1 VTVYQRQSTAITNY
15 QLPITN
21 AVGGHWSLVIGHW
34 SLRFIPVALLALA
47 AIATTAC
54 DEVNREAFA
63 GIKGAVGYP
72 PISDCHVEIYNALSF
87 KSLDSTEGRIAQGR
101 TNGAGRFSIEL
112 SERYLGRPM
121 ILVARPDSRAM
132 YRDFGAPGTP
142 IVPFDAPRQPWVAVM
157 NDWLGGEDIVSIN
170 PITTVA
176 FHSLMRLPIEQTGPG
191 TLRFD
196 RNITLAVH
204 AATAANFGFR
214 SGIGSENPA
223 PPDGPGFAEP
233 KPFYLE
239 ENARSVSYTYACLQL
254 AKTANEFVNTTADPN
269 DRALDFYEALFRDAQ
284 DGVLDGQYFGTPDPF
299 LNAVPSVVGRDVD
312 GASRLFQFL
321 ASLPLDLGEQEIAG
335 AANDGSFDPKPV
347 DMIAIQNTAT
357 GALRP
362 SRVDSFD
369 VLNFPYSGN
378 VEVTLRGHGFRRTDQ
393 FIFRQGNN
401 NDTDFRVTRT
411 SVGVDG
417 EFLYHSDTEL
427 RMRIPDFAVT
437 TKAVHEKLMVPG
449 NDDFRV
455 LRLILQ
461 NMPEIFDNKRSLNHV
476 LTTDARVTNRTEP
489 LLIHTEIGRVD
500 APGTLDRVPSGNNIY
515 DAATDPAT
523 LDPATQHVYELR
535 VRVCNP
541 GPEAVN
547 NLGLNFTLSAF
558 SQLGNPVVADVFGGA
573 AAARAVIFAD
583 PLPSVTLNPGEV
595 ARLDYRVIF
604 LDTAIGV
611 ELAAGAP
618 VRFTPVLEGVSAG
631 AGTPLV
637 STGDVVGFNRSA
649 ELAPVDPDA
658 TPLLEALAA
667 PTLPGAVT
675 AGDALEIRIDLSA
688 SPAAGGAMRTLR
700 VTDVE
705 VAVNFDGADSVIH
718 LSDAFFRTTGDSGL
732 AFVGARL
739 DSDGGRAMP
748 VSLTQAADADAVIV
762 TIQTEPGI
770 TGALSATCTARA
782 IDPSTGVVSTQ
793 TSPSGNT
800 TVVP

>member
-1 VTVYQRQSTAITNY
+1 M
-15 QLPITN
+15 TN
-21 AVGGHWSLVIGHW
+21 AVAILGRW
-34 SLRFIPVALLALA
+34 SLRLIPLALLALG

-54 DEVNREAFA
+54 DDVNREAFA

-72 PISDCHVEIYNALSF
+72 PIADCHVEVYNALNF

-121 ILVARPDSRAM
+121 ILVARPDARAM
-132 YRDFGAPGTP
+132 YRDFGATGTP
-142 IVPFDAPRQPWVAVM
+142 DVPFDAPRQPWVAVM
-157 NDWLGGEDIVSIN
+157 NDWVGGEDIVSIN

-176 FHSLMRLPIEQTGPG
+176 FHSLMRLPVQQAGPG

-196 RNITLAVH
+196 RNITLGVL

-223 PPDGPGFAEP
+223 PPDGAGFAEP

-254 AKTANEFVNTTADPN
+254 AKAANEFVNTTADPN

-284 DGVLDGQYFGTPDPF
+284 DGVLDGQYFGMPDPF
-299 LNAVPSVVGRDVD
+299 LNEVPSVIGRDVD

-321 ASLPLDLGEQEIAG
+321 ASLPLSVSEQQTAG
-335 AANDGSFDPKPV
+335 AVNDGSFDPKPV
-347 DMIAIQNTAT
+347 DMIAIQTGAT

-362 SRVDSFD
+362 TRVDSFD

-378 VEVTLRGHGFRRTDQ
+378 VEITLRGQGFRRTDQ
-393 FIFRQGNN
+393 FIFRQGND
-401 NDTDFRVTRT
+401 NDTDFRVSRT

-437 TKAVHEKLMVPG
+437 TKTVHEKLMVPS
-449 NDDFRV
+449 NADFRV
-455 LRLILQ
+455 LRVILQ
-461 NMPEIFDNKRSLNHV
+461 NMPEIFDNKRSVNHV
-476 LTTDARVTNRTEP
+476 LTTDARITNRTEP

-500 APGTLDRVPSGNNIY
+500 TSGLLDRVTSGNNVY

-523 LDPATQHVYELR
+523 LDPAADNVYELR

-541 GPEAVN
+541 GPDAVN

-558 SQLGNPVVADVFGGA
+558 SQLGNPVVADTFGGA
-573 AAARAVIFAD
+573 AAGRAVIFAD
-583 PLPSVTLNPGEV
+583 PLPSVSLNPGEV
-595 ARLDYRVIF
+595 ARLDCRVIF
-604 LDTAIGV
+604 LDTAIGI
-611 ELAAGAP
+611 ELAPGAP

-658 TPLLEALAA
+658 TPLLDAMAA
-667 PTLPGAVT
+667 PTMPANVT
-675 AGDALEIRIDLSA
+675 AGETFEIRIDLSG
-688 SPAAGGAMRTLR
+688 SPTAGGNMRTLR
-700 VTDVE
+700 VTDIE
-705 VAVNFDGADSVIH
+705 VAINFDGADSVIH
-718 LSDAFFRTTGDSGL
+718 LSDSFFRTPATSGL
-732 AFVGARL
+732 TFVSARL

-748 VSLTQAADADAVIV
+748 VTLTQAADADAVILTV
-762 TIQTEPGI
+762 QTEAGI
-770 TGALSATCTARA
+770 TGALTATSTARA
-782 IDPSTGVVSTQ
+782 IDPSSGVVSTQ
-793 TSPSGNT
+793 TSAAGNT